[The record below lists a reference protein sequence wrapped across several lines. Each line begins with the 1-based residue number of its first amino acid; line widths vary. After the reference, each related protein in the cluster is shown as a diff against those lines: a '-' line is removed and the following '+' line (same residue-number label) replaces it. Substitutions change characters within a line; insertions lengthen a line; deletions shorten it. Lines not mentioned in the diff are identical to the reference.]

1 MTDSKRDALE
11 AALDEFID
19 RDPEAASRFIERE
32 FGRIEPQKRL
42 SASKALKAKPVAIS
56 DFVAM
61 VIGWHA
67 LLNCDCE
74 NDQRD
79 DAIEA
84 LVMALH
90 RGNKRQYRKQ
100 AEPVA
105 WPKKREPRAAEI
117 TESDE
122 HYARSEGYDE
132 GWNDCLA
139 ACMKQQAGT
148 ITTETLACEKPVKQA
163 EPVDKALTNA
173 EPQVDKE
180 QADDE
185 TGNPSY

>member
-1 MTDSKRDALE
+1 MSDIHSCSYYCTRPACVLAQRDELRDRFLQRGRRVDKALTN
-11 AALDEFID
+11 A
-19 RDPEAASRFIERE
+19 
-32 FGRIEPQKRL
+32 EPQVDKEQ
-42 SASKALKAKPVAIS
+42 AEPVAIS
-56 DFVAM
+56 DFGVM

-74 NDQRD
+74 NDQQD

-90 RGNKRQYRKQ
+90 RGNKRQYGQQ

-117 TESDE
+117 TESDSA
-122 HYARSEGYDE
+122 YARSEGYEE

-139 ACMKQQAGT
+139 ACMKQQA
-148 ITTETLACEKPVKQA
+148 
-163 EPVDKALTNA
+163 EPGDNT
-173 EPQVDKE
+173 
-180 QADDE
+180 
-185 TGNPSY
+185 